1 MEENTW
7 INGGYFVLEP
17 SVFSYIQGDQTIW
30 ERDPLEK
37 LVEEK
42 QLMVFPH
49 NGYWQC
55 MDTLRDKQ
63 LLEQEWATGHAAW
76 KNWD

>member
-1 MEENTW
+1 MEESAW

-17 SVFSYIQGDQTIW
+17 SVFETIPGDQTIW

-37 LVEEK
+37 LVQEK

-49 NGYWQC
+49 KGYWQC

-63 LLEQEWATGHAAW
+63 LLEQEWETGHAAW
-76 KNWD
+76 KNW